1 VPSASTRNSVTYT
14 MPSVNNLKLSL
25 ESNYVFRQNEFPD
38 TNFDVFLPETNTTE
52 IVDISTPPDAY
63 HLLNFRSSIDFAI
76 NDKSNLN
83 VGLMVNNLFDTSYR
97 EYLNRQR
104 YFADDL
110 GRNVLLQLKIN
121 Y

>member
-1 VPSASTRNSVTYT
+1 MPSASTRNTITYRI
-14 MPSVNNLKLSL
+14 PEVKNLKLSL

-38 TNFDVFLPETNTTE
+38 TNFDVFIPETNTTE
-52 IVDISTPPDAY
+52 LLDISTPPDAY
-63 HLLNFRSSIDFAI
+63 HLINFKGSVDFAI
-76 NDKSNLN
+76 NDKSDLN

-110 GRNVLLQLKIN
+110 GRNILLQLKIN